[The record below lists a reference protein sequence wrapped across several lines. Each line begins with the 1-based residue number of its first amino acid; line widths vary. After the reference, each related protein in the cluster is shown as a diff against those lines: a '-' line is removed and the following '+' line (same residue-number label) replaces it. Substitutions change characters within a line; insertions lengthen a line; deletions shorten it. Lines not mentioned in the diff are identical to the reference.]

1 MMRPTFCPVV
11 AIAAAAAITLQPAF
25 TLAADTGTANCTLI
39 TQAAADGIT
48 ARIQADNHDIAAP
61 QSVTTLSCLDGF
73 FRGAGLNVITDV
85 LNPTNLIASVE
96 GRICNMATQAWS
108 SMIGSLQ
115 CGLTVTGFDLGFG
128 GFGGGAFCPKLSF
141 GGGGPPMGHG
151 RAPAWASA
159 GGGGIVV
166 NGCEPCVPTGYTVP
180 PNAGAY

>member
-1 MMRPTFCPVV
+1 MMRQIVCPVV
-11 AIAAAAAITLQPAF
+11 AFVAAAALILQPPFA
-25 TLAADTGTANCTLI
+25 LAADTGTANCTLI

-73 FRGAGLNVITDV
+73 FSGTGLNVITDL

-96 GRICNMATQAWS
+96 GRICNVATQAWN

-128 GFGGGAFCPKLSF
+128 GLGGGQFCPKLAF
-141 GGGGPPMGHG
+141 GGGGPSWGTFG
-151 RAPAWASA
+151 VGGSAS
-159 GGGGIVV
+159 GGGVIV
-166 NGCEPCVPTGYTVP
+166 NGSSLAPTGYPVP
-180 PNAGAY
+180 ANTGAY

>member
-11 AIAAAAAITLQPAF
+11 AIVTAAAITLQPAF
-25 TLAADTGTANCTLI
+25 ALAADTGTANCTLI

-48 ARIQADNHDIAAP
+48 ARIQADNRDIAAP

-73 FRGAGLNVITDV
+73 FRGTGLNVITDV
-85 LNPTNLIASVE
+85 LNPTNLLASVE

-141 GGGGPPMGHG
+141 GGDGPSWGTFGVGGS
-151 RAPAWASA
+151 AS
-159 GGGGIVV
+159 GGGVIV
-166 NGCEPCVPTGYTVP
+166 NGASLVPTGYPMPANT
-180 PNAGAY
+180 GAY

>member
-1 MMRPTFCPVV
+1 MMRQTLCPVV
-11 AIAAAAAITLQPAF
+11 AVIAAAAITLQPTLA
-25 TLAADTGTANCTLI
+25 LAADTGTANCTLI

-48 ARIQADNHDIAAP
+48 ARIQADNHDISAP

-73 FRGAGLNVITDV
+73 FSGTGLNVITDL

-128 GFGGGAFCPKLSF
+128 GLGGGAFCPKLAF
-141 GGGGPPMGHG
+141 GGGGPSWGTFG
-151 RAPAWASA
+151 VGGSAS
-159 GGGGIVV
+159 GGGVIV
-166 NGCEPCVPTGYTVP
+166 NGTSLAPTGYPVP
-180 PNAGAY
+180 ANTGAY